1 MLIEPGNLM
10 DQKARIVVVGVGGG
24 GGNALNRMIE
34 EGMNNVDFIAINT
47 DAQDL
52 EYNNSQTKLQIGKEL
67 TQGLGAGA
75 NSDIGEKAVE
85 ENKEIIIKTLS
96 NANMV
101 FITAGMGGGTGTGAA
116 PAIAAISKELGIL
129 TVGVVTQPFM
139 FEGPMRK
146 KRADKGIKELKK
158 NCDTL
163 LVIPNETLLEITDL
177 KATVKESFKIAD
189 TVLLQATK
197 GISDLINVPGLINLD
212 FADVSRVMQD
222 GGEAI
227 MGSGIARGEERAIL
241 AAQEAINSPL
251 LQNKSIKG
259 ARGVLINITSS
270 EDLGIHE
277 LNQASDL
284 IYKAAGY
291 DSDNDYDQEHGEIIH
306 GFTVDNSLNDEV
318 RVTVIATGLD
328 QPEEQQSQNVQETQT
343 QERRYQ
349 IPDHDY
355 NNPQTSIDILNS
367 NRPESVIE
375 DGKPDESLSE
385 EISTVEKSEDIPVF
399 GDDLDVPT
407 YLRNRLGD

>member
-34 EGMNNVDFIAINT
+34 DGMNNVDFIAINT

-85 ENKEIIIKTLS
+85 ENKELIIKTLS
-96 NANMV
+96 TANMV

-306 GFTVDNSLNDEV
+306 GFTIDNSLNDEV

-328 QPEEQQSQNVQETQT
+328 QPEQQQPQNVQEIQT
-343 QERRYQ
+343 KERRYQ

-367 NRPESVIE
+367 NKSESVME
-375 DGKPDESLSE
+375 NDKPAESINE
-385 EISTVEKSEDIPVF
+385 EISTVENSEDIPVF

-407 YLRNRLGD
+407 YLRNRLSD